1 MSEEAAYKE
10 INEHLR
16 SYGYNLIYSYN
27 DDYCSNALLEHLGK
41 GAYLKYG
48 KKVIQ
53 YAEKNGVEN
62 VENYVRSLIGKD
74 TKHLKILISGQIA
87 ISVAILQQVIDN
99 LNNALGNR
107 TELSI
112 LELGG
117 YDGWA
122 SDYLNKKLN
131 ISSKIDVVDR
141 ESKVQ
146 SKNENV
152 RLIEDDYNSYRSE
165 SKYDVV
171 FSILGAPAG
180 DLSDLISCIT
190 SNIKDNGIAYLG
202 LRIQPEDYV
211 TFVEHFSSHKLF
223 QLTETVSTVSVNMSH
238 GWETLPVFSLQY
250 RK

>member
-10 INEHLR
+10 INEHLH
-16 SYGYNLIYSYN
+16 SYGYNLIYSFN
-27 DDYCSNALLEHLGK
+27 DEYCTKALFEHLGK
-41 GAYLKYG
+41 GAYMKFW
-48 KKVIQ
+48 KQVNQ
-53 YAEKNGVEN
+53 YASKNDLSTVEK
-62 VENYVRSLIGKD
+62 YIRTLIGKD

-87 ISVAILQQVIDN
+87 ISVAILQQVMDN
-99 LNNALGNR
+99 LDNALGNSK
-107 TELSI
+107 ELSI

-131 ISSKIDVVDR
+131 IPSNIDVVDR
-141 ESKVQ
+141 ESKVK

-171 FSILGAPAG
+171 FSILGAPAE
-180 DLSDLISCIT
+180 DLSDLINCIT

-211 TFVEHFSSHKLF
+211 TFVAHFSSHKLF